1 MTSDY
6 LTTFVQDRLYV
17 VQISYYMH
25 VGPGTQYSVSH
36 RFKGTPQ
43 SEISISGDLHALNVS
58 MVSIKSVLMI
68 LYQ

>member
-17 VQISYYMH
+17 VQISYHMH

-58 MVSIKSVLMI
+58 MVSTKSVLMI